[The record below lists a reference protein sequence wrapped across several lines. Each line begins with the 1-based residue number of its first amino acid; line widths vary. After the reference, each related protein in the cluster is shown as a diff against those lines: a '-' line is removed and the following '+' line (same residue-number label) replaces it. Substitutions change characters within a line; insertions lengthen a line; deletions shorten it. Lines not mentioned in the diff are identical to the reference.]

1 VTVSSLSYR
10 EADASV
16 ALADVTVG
24 QLLADRAAA
33 YPEREALIGVSHAT
47 GEITRLTYGE
57 LYDRARRVATALA
70 RLTAPGDF
78 VALWAPNVV
87 EWPVVQYGAAL
98 AGVLLVALNPALR
111 DDELHYALTHSGSKL
126 LLHADFSARYPMGEV
141 ARRVAA
147 RVPGVHRIA
156 LSETERWIG
165 GEPDDEMLAA
175 RAPDPDSAAMLQY
188 TSGTTGRPKG
198 VVLRHRSLVNVAGL
212 TMQAVGV
219 RDGAR
224 CLNPLPMFHTA
235 GCVISTLGPTW
246 AAGTV
251 VLAERFVAGDVLD
264 ALRRERVDV
273 LFYVPAILTALL
285 ECQRTRTGTAPQ
297 LSVMMGGASAV
308 SGELIDDAER
318 VFGGIVINLFG
329 QTELAPVLSS
339 TRPGDTRADR
349 SMTVGRP
356 LPHVDCKIVDAE
368 GRVVPSGE
376 VGEICARGYQQFVE
390 YLHDPHATAAAV
402 DTDGFVRTGDLGAMD
417 ERGYLTVTGRLKEL
431 IIRGGENISPAEVE
445 TLIAGHDAVEQAVVL
460 GLPDPR
466 LGEIVAAVI
475 CPAGA
480 PDGLKCRLEE
490 HLGARAAHYKVPERW
505 FVATELPVTATGKV
519 QRFALRDAILRGDLT
534 EL

>member
-1 VTVSSLSYR
+1 
-10 EADASV
+10 
-16 ALADVTVG
+16 
-24 QLLADRAAA
+24 
-33 YPEREALIGVSHAT
+33 
-47 GEITRLTYGE
+47 
-57 LYDRARRVATALA
+57 
-70 RLTAPGDF
+70 
-78 VALWAPNVV
+78 
-87 EWPVVQYGAAL
+87 
-98 AGVLLVALNPALR
+98 
-111 DDELHYALTHSGSKL
+111 
-126 LLHADFSARYPMGEV
+126 
-141 ARRVAA
+141 
-147 RVPGVHRIA
+147 
-156 LSETERWIG
+156 
-165 GEPDDEMLAA
+165 
-175 RAPDPDSAAMLQY
+175 MLQY

-235 GCVISTLGPTW
+235 GCVISTLGPLW

-264 ALRRERVDV
+264 ALRRERAEV
-273 LFYVPAILTALL
+273 LFYVPAILSALL

-356 LPHVDCKIVDAE
+356 LPHVECKIVDAG

-402 DTDGFVRTGDLGAMD
+402 DADGFVRTGDLGAMD
-417 ERGYLTVTGRLKEL
+417 ERGYLTVTGRLKDL

-445 TLIAGHDAVEQAVVL
+445 TLIAAHDAVEQAVVV

-480 PDGLKCRLEE
+480 LDGLKGSLVEGLE
-490 HLGARAAHYKVPERW
+490 ARTARYKVPERW
-505 FVATELPVTATGKV
+505 FAATELPVTATGKV